1 MIDVGDVDG
10 QVRRYRA
17 AGANVTYI
25 RDRLSEH
32 LSLHPIAAPATLDWL
47 SDRVAGK
54 PTDES
59 STNIVW
65 SLAGSLAGL
74 RGLLGLTVSTG
85 RAFAGRL
92 G

>member
-1 MIDVGDVDG
+1 MIDVDDVDG

-32 LSLHPIAAPATLDWL
+32 LSLHPIAAPVTLDWL
-47 SDRVAGK
+47 SDRFAGK

-59 STNIVW
+59 STNTVW
-65 SLAGSLAGL
+65 SLAGSLPGL
-74 RGLLGLTVSTG
+74 RGLLGLAVSTG
-85 RAFAGRL
+85 RAFAGRI